1 VTKPLDDSAMMSR
14 AEIED
19 FLFYEADLLDTWRL
33 DEWLTLLTEDA
44 AYYVPPNDKP
54 DADHRFTLFTIA
66 DDMVRLRERVIRLK
80 DPNCHAEYP
89 PSRTRRLITNVRITG
104 ADDDLVNVAANF
116 VVYRH
121 RRGEPARE
129 FVGHYRYKL
138 RRVGGVLKIAERRAV
153 LDAHELGVMGSV
165 SFIL

>member
-1 VTKPLDDSAMMSR
+1 VNKPVADAVSR

-19 FLFYEADLLDTWRL
+19 LLYHEAALLDAWKL
-33 DEWLTLLTEDA
+33 DDWLKLLTEDA
-44 AYYVPPNDKP
+44 SYYVPPNDKP

-66 DDMVRLRERVIRLK
+66 DDIVRLRERVIRLK

-104 ADDDLVNVAANF
+104 VEGDTISAEANF

-121 RRGEPARE
+121 RRGGQRQA
-129 FVGHYRYKL
+129 FVGRYRHTL
-138 RRVGGVLKIAERRAV
+138 RRVGGLLKIAERRAI
-153 LDAHELGVMGSV
+153 LDAEELGALGSV